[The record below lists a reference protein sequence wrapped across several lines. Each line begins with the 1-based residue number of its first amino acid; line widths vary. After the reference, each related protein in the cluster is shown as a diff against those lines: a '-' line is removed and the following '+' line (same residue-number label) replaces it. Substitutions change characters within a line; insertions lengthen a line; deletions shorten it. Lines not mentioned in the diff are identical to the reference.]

1 MTGIDYRIGDT
12 RDVTATIPTGSVSL
26 VATSPPFLALRSYLP
41 ADHPDKHAEIGSE
54 PDPATFIDTLLG
66 LTAEWGRVLAPWGS
80 IAIELGDTYSGDT
93 AEGTD
98 TRSPGSQRFRG
109 WADGNLAPKN
119 GAAWP
124 QPKSLA
130 LIPQLY
136 AASLAYGRN
145 VLRVFDVS
153 ELLDVMQWW
162 ADDGYSAH
170 DLVRMAR
177 LWSQS
182 VRRADNEGESPAGRW
197 RVRNVI
203 VWQRPNP
210 AVGALG
216 DKFRP
221 STSYIVVATRDAKR
235 WFDLTAVR
243 NGAEPITRTYKQR
256 EAVQPG
262 NTALVRGGDITDN
275 PAGAPPLDCWFDEYD
290 GSHDTWTITTQPS
303 KIAHYAMWP
312 AKLAER
318 LVLSMCPAE
327 VCSACGEPRRRIDS
341 YSLDSFRQSTRPQ
354 TIRAVALAD
363 THGLT
368 DEHIAAIRAVG
379 ISGDGKARKVNS
391 GAGKNRPEVQALYD
405 EAKVVLRGYVR
416 EFCTNTEARPI
427 SRWTDCGCGAPW
439 TPGTVLDP
447 FAGSATTMCVAELH
461 GRDSIGIDIDPR
473 NRELM
478 PRRMEEVSR
487 NLFGTKR
494 EVPGQIDLF
503 ADGAA

>member
-1 MTGIDYRIGDT
+1 MTTVLAIHAYALHRGPIWRSDAWAAPDHHLHIEAPAMTGIDYRIGDT

-80 IAIELGDTYSGDT
+80 IAIELGDTYTGGGGTWIDPATSLPVNAKSPHAAQSTPSG
-93 AEGTD
+93 G
-98 TRSPGSQRFRG
+98 RS
-109 WADGNLAPKN
+109 GN
-119 GAAWP
+119 GWP

-136 AASLAYGRN
+136 AIALAYGRN
-145 VLRVFDVS
+145 PLTG
-153 ELLDVMQWW
+153 
-162 ADDGYSAH
+162 A
-170 DLVRMAR
+170 
-177 LWSQS
+177 
-182 VRRADNEGESPAGRW
+182 ESPAGRW

-243 NGAEPITRTYKQR
+243 SAPANGL
-256 EAVQPG
+256 QPG
-262 NTALVRGGDITDN
+262 QPVGNGLFRGHPDELGSTARPNCVSHA
-275 PAGAPPLDCWFDEYD
+275 AGAPPLDCWFDEWD

-327 VCSACGEPRRRIDS
+327 VCSACGEPRRRVE
-341 YSLDSFRQSTRPQ
+341 RT
-354 TIRAVALAD
+354 TNAVGKAVASMNAVLA
-363 THGLT
+363 HPKYAGRT
-368 DEHIAAIRAVG
+368 DI
-379 ISGDGKARKVNS
+379 GDVNKLAPDCS
-391 GAGKNRPEVQALYD
+391 E
-405 EAKVVLRGYVR
+405 R
-416 EFCTNTEARPI
+416 ETLG
-427 SRWTDCGCGAPW
+427 WTDCGCGAPW

-447 FAGSATTMCVAELH
+447 FAGTGTTLAVANLH
-461 GRDSIGIDIDPR
+461 GRNAIGIDVDAR
-473 NRELM
+473 NRDLLA
-478 PRRMEEVSR
+478 PRTAEVKR
-487 NLFGTKR
+487 NLFGTKP
-494 EVPGQIDLF
+494 EMPGQIDLF
-503 ADGAA
+503 GAAS

>member
-1 MTGIDYRIGDT
+1 MTTTELAIHAYALHRGPIWRSDAWAAPDHHLRIEAPAMTGIDYRIGDT

-80 IAIELGDTYSGDT
+80 IAIELGDTYSGSGGGGGDYL
-93 AEGTD
+93 EGGM
-98 TRSPGSQRFRG
+98 REGQQQFSGSAATMRESNAAHWRQKAAAR
-109 WADGNLAPKN
+109 D
-119 GAAWP
+119 AWP
-124 QPKSLA
+124 MAKSLA

-136 AASLAYGRN
+136 AIALAYGRN
-145 VLRVFDVS
+145 PLTG
-153 ELLDVMQWW
+153 
-162 ADDGYSAH
+162 A
-170 DLVRMAR
+170 
-177 LWSQS
+177 
-182 VRRADNEGESPAGRW
+182 ESPAGRW

-243 NGAEPITRTYKQR
+243 NGAEPTTRTYKPR

-275 PAGAPPLDCWFDEYD
+275 PAGAPPLDCWFDEWD

-303 KIAHYAMWP
+303 RLAHYAMWP

-327 VCSACGEPRRRIDS
+327 VCSACGEPRRRMEGAAEYVTGRGKPAIMD
-341 YSLDSFRQSTRPQ
+341 LDRSRWAKVDES
-354 TIRAVALAD
+354 ILAP
-363 THGLT
+363 
-368 DEHIAAIRAVG
+368 RG
-379 ISGDGKARKVNS
+379 ISKGDSSAHRVAATVG
-391 GAGKNRPEVQALYD
+391 
-405 EAKVVLRGYVR
+405 
-416 EFCTNTEARPI
+416 
-427 SRWTDCGCGAPW
+427 WTDCGCGAPW
-439 TPGTVLDP
+439 TAGTVLDP
-447 FAGSATTMCVAELH
+447 FAGTFTTGLVAEYH
-461 GRDSIGIDIDPR
+461 GRNAIGIDVDAR
-473 NRELM
+473 NAELV
-478 PRRMEEVSR
+478 PLRREEVRR
-487 NLFGTKR
+487 NLNPTHVR
-494 EVPGQIDLF
+494 QIDNQLDLF
-503 ADGAA
+503 GAAS